1 MAEVVRLIEPV
12 IEPEFTNKI
21 VNSILSEPV
30 VYVQQNHYSYFR
42 RALAEVIGDSHRS
55 GALQIQDT
63 QVLEFDM
70 VRGIYDA
77 SGEKLCDPPSITTF
91 IADIIEG
98 DSEFV
103 DNIKDYR
110 LFVFYGVM
118 SSIVEDK
125 KCVSELV
132 TFANDYFDGKFDFR
146 TTIFIVEDFPC
157 SFIPQNLASYISII
171 DTPFP
176 GENTIDEILSTL
188 SISKS
193 IPEAESASFRH
204 KFSCLFK
211 GLHQSQ
217 IIGIL
222 NSVLPKTGRLLSNVT
237 YKLCE
242 REKKRMIKKTNVL
255 ELIDS
260 DVSLND
266 IGGLEALKADIRVK
280 SKIFKNLA
288 LASSPAA
295 RIPIPKGILIL
306 GMPGCGK
313 SMIAKAIANEFDIPL
328 LRLDIGRLM
337 GKYVGE
343 SEENLRLALSTAEAS
358 HPCILWIDEVEKAF
372 AGNNSGGSGDSL
384 VVRLMGSFLTWMQE
398 RQNPVY
404 IIATANDAMRPEF
417 MRRGRFDEVYFVN
430 FPNLKETI
438 AILKSKI
445 VRYDRHGS
453 IFDFQGINE
462 KSISEIAQAM
472 QCGKY
477 GGFAGAEIEAIVNS
491 VVEQAFITYIDTGR
505 NQRIVIKKTDFLS
518 EIDKMAPSIMA
529 NQVGAD
535 GAKSNIERIID
546 LQKSFCFKSATK

>member
-1 MAEVVRLIEPV
+1 MEEIVRLIEPV
-12 IEPEFTNKI
+12 IEPSLANKI
-21 VNSILSEPV
+21 VNSILSEPI

-42 RALAEVIGDSHRS
+42 RALLNLIEDSYIS
-55 GALQIQDT
+55 KALQIQKT
-63 QVLEFDM
+63 QLLEFDM
-70 VRGIYDA
+70 VRGLFGEN
-77 SGEKLCDPPSITTF
+77 GEKLADSPSITRF
-91 IADIIEG
+91 IADLVEG
-98 DSEFV
+98 QSELI
-103 DNIKDYR
+103 DNIRDYR
-110 LFVFYGVM
+110 ILVCYGAL

-132 TFANDYFDGKFDFR
+132 TFANDYFDGKFDNR
-146 TTIFIVEDFPC
+146 TTIFIVENYPC
-157 SFIPQNLASYISII
+157 SLIPQNLSSYISLI

-176 GENTIDEILSTL
+176 DKKTIEEILNKIC
-188 SISKS
+188 ISKS
-193 IPEAESASFRH
+193 IITTEEKSFRD

-217 IIGIL
+217 IISIL
-222 NSVLPKTGRLLSNVT
+222 NNVLPKTGWLLSHIT

-260 DVSLND
+260 DVCLDD
-266 IGGLEALKADIRVK
+266 IGGLDTLKEDIRVK
-280 SKIFKNLA
+280 SVVFKNLSI
-288 LASSPAA
+288 ASSPVA

-343 SEENLRLALSTAEAS
+343 SEENLRIALNTAEAS

-372 AGNNSGGSGDSL
+372 AGNNNGGNGDSL

-430 FPNLKETI
+430 FPNQNESVEI
-438 AILKSKI
+438 IKSKI
-445 VRYDRHGS
+445 SIYNRKDS
-453 IFDFQGINE
+453 IFDFQGLNE
-462 KSISEIAQAM
+462 ESILEIAKSM
-472 QCGKY
+472 QTGKY

-491 VVEQAFITYIDTGR
+491 VVEHAFITYINSGR
-505 NQRIVIKKTDFLS
+505 NQRILIKKAEFIS
-518 EIDKMAPSIMA
+518 EINKMQPSIMA
-529 NQVGAD
+529 NQVGTN
-535 GAKSNIERIID
+535 GVKSTIERILD
-546 LQKSFCFKSATK
+546 LQKSFCFKSASK